1 MEILLLVV
9 GCVSTVLLVTVLG
22 RRLPIP
28 APLLLLVVGAVASYE
43 PWVPLPELTAEM
55 ALFGFLPPLLYAA
68 AVNTSLVDFKD
79 NLPAIGWLSIGFVLF
94 CALGVALVITGM
106 LPVPFAAAFAIGAI
120 VAPPDAV
127 AAVAVARRAGL
138 PRRVV
143 TILEGESLLNDA
155 TALVTLRTAVAALG
169 ATVTFTEVGT
179 DFALAVI
186 VGPLAGWLVA
196 MVSIAL
202 FRVLVEPVM
211 STTLTFLIPFAA
223 YALAE
228 AVHSS
233 GVLAV
238 VVAGLIVGHVT
249 PSMRS
254 APARVATWM
263 NWSTIQY
270 VLEHT
275 VFLLIGLQTQQI
287 LESAAEYPV
296 SNLTIALAA
305 GAVLL
310 AVIAL
315 RIGYVMAVRP
325 FLSRRHRSLSWR
337 EAAIIAWAGMR
348 GVVTLA
354 AALTL
359 PADTPL
365 RPVLLLIAL
374 VTVAGTLL
382 IHGLTLPLLARWLRV
397 RGPDPR
403 EDALQEAM
411 VTQRSITAGV
421 VALKAAAGPD
431 DAELVTRQKELAKR
445 RINLQWERLGR
456 AKEGSESSAMAYRRL
471 RLAAM
476 AGERAKLL
484 EIRDRGFADH
494 EVLSTLLGE
503 LDAEEATLVTREDRE
518 REVREAPPRVDGDA
532 PCVHLEEAPA
542 EVDFEAHGEC
552 EDCVRLGEEPVE
564 LRMCLTCGHIAC
576 CDSSPGKHATLH
588 FRRTGHPVMRSI
600 EPGEHWRWCYIDQL
614 HDEGPD
620 D

>member
-9 GCVSTVLLVTVLG
+9 GCVSTVLLVTALG
-22 RRLPIP
+22 RRLPVP

-43 PWVPLPELTAEM
+43 PWFPLPELTAEM

-94 CALGVALVITGM
+94 CALGVAAVISGM

-127 AAVAVARRAGL
+127 AAVAVARRSGL

-155 TALVTLRTAVAALG
+155 TALVAVRTAVTALA
-169 ATVTFTEVGT
+169 ATVTFWDVGT
-179 DFALAVI
+179 DLLLAVV

-196 MVSIAL
+196 KVSIWL
-202 FRVLVEPVM
+202 FRVLTEPVM

-228 AVHSS
+228 SLHAS

-249 PSMRS
+249 PTMRS

-275 VFLLIGLQTQQI
+275 VFLLIGLYTHEI
-287 LESAAEYPV
+287 LDAASTYPV
-296 SNLTIALAA
+296 SNLTIALVS

-310 AVIAL
+310 AVIGL
-315 RIGYVMAVRP
+315 RIVYVMAVRP
-325 FLSRRHRSLSWR
+325 FLSRRHRPLSWR
-337 EAAIIAWAGMR
+337 EAAIISWAGMR

-359 PADTPL
+359 PVDTPL

-382 IHGLTLPLLARWLRV
+382 IHGLTLPLLARRLGV

-411 VTQRSITAGV
+411 VTQRSITAGMT
-421 VALKAAAGPD
+421 ALKAVAGPD
-431 DAELVTRQKELAKR
+431 DAELVARLKTIAKR
-445 RINLQWERLGR
+445 RIDLQWERLGR
-456 AKEGSESSAMAYRRL
+456 AKEGSESSAMAQRRL

-484 EIRDRGFADH
+484 EIRDKGFADH
-494 EVLSTLLGE
+494 EVLSTLLTE
-503 LDAEEATLVTREDRE
+503 LDVEEATLVNREDRE
-518 REVREAPPRVDGDA
+518 REVREAPPRVEGEA

-552 EDCVRLGEEPVE
+552 EDCVRLGQEPVE

>member
-43 PWVPLPELTAEM
+43 PWFPLPELTAEM

-68 AVNTSLVDFKD
+68 AVNTSLVDFKE

-169 ATVTFTEVGT
+169 ATVTLAEVGT

-186 VGPLAGWLVA
+186 IGPLAGWLVA
-196 MVSIAL
+196 RVSIAL
-202 FRVLVEPVM
+202 FKVLVEPVM

-275 VFLLIGLQTQQI
+275 VFLLIGLQTHQI

-296 SNLTIALAA
+296 SNLTIGLAA

-310 AVIAL
+310 AVIGL

-325 FLSRRHRSLSWR
+325 FLSRRHRSLSWP

-431 DAELVTRQKELAKR
+431 DSELVTRQKELAKR
-445 RINLQWERLGR
+445 RIDLQWERLGR

-532 PCVHLEEAPA
+532 PCVHLQEAPA

-552 EDCVRLGEEPVE
+552 EDCVRLGQEPVE